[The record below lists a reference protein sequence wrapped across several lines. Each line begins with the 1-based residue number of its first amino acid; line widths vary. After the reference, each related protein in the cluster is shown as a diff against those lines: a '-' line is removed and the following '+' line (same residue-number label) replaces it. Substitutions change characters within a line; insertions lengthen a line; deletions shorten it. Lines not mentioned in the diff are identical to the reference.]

1 MREPP
6 WVVHG
11 YRMHETVSPVNTLSP
26 RQNGRRFAGDL
37 FKYIF
42 LNENVWIL
50 IKISLKF
57 VPKDPI
63 NNIPALVRVMAWRRP
78 GAKPLFEP
86 VMVNDEWWLPTH
98 IKRHSASMTIGPW
111 EIRQYTKVLWRHQME
126 TFPRYWAFVWGI
138 HRSPVSSPHKGQWH
152 GALMFSLICAWING
166 WVKTR
171 EAGNLRR
178 HRAHYDVIVMV
189 NATEPIN
196 DKSARTGS
204 GNSNLPS
211 GTKPLP
217 EPMLTQISLTR
228 HSSLDMPT
236 VLMCFVLVWLY

>member
-1 MREPP
+1 M
-6 WVVHG
+6 G
-11 YRMHETVSPVNTLSP
+11 MHETVSPVNTLSP

-78 GAKPLFEP
+78 GAKPLSEP

-111 EIRQYTKVLWRHQME
+111 EIRQYTKVLWRHQMD
-126 TFPRYWAFVWGI
+126 TF
-138 HRSPVSSPHKGQWH
+138 SPLLG
-152 GALMFSLICAWING
+152 LC
-166 WVKTR
+166 
-171 EAGNLRR
+171 AGNSPITSEFPAQRPVTRSFGVFFDLRLNKRLSEQLWSWWFETSSRPLRR
-178 HRAHYDVIVMV
+178 HCNGECD
-189 NATEPIN
+189 
-196 DKSARTGS
+196 RT
-204 GNSNLPS
+204 
-211 GTKPLP
+211 
-217 EPMLTQISLTR
+217 
-228 HSSLDMPT
+228 H
-236 VLMCFVLVWLY
+236 